1 MSDSAIRPASEGSP
15 MQRFGAGIARCTF
28 DSLDAEGVR
37 KAKLCLLDYLSCAL
51 VTHELAWCREA
62 LAVSA
67 DPLATDGCTIIGT
80 ALRAPAHDAAFA
92 NAVLGHGLVRDDMH
106 LGSVSHLG
114 VVVLPAVLA
123 VAEVGKVTGEA
134 LLAAIACGYEAGGKI
149 GRAILDVDVAARFRP
164 TGIAGPVAAAAAA
177 AKLLGLEAAGI
188 AAALAIAA
196 NTAAGYNEWASTGG
210 SEMFFQVGF
219 AARNGLTAARL
230 AAAGAYASPSALD
243 GAAGLLAAFGKR
255 GAAVAAPFEGGAEL
269 SSVFFK
275 PVPAC
280 NFAQTPAQAA
290 ERIAREHRIDPA
302 EIESVRVRVTRAAA
316 AYPGCDSRG
325 PFEHVLQA
333 KMSIAYNVAVALGKG
348 AFAEAYYRPAE
359 QRDIARL
366 SESVRLE
373 IDDDLTAAYPAR
385 QGAEVVVSLRS
396 GAALS
401 ARLDDVVPASEQDV
415 LRRFEA
421 AAERRLGAPRAQRLF
436 DSVMSLE
443 RTSDAAGLA
452 RLTAAA
458 A

>member
-1 MSDSAIRPASEGSP
+1 GSP

-196 NTAAGYNEWASTGG
+196 DTAAGYNEWASTGG

-280 NFAQTPAQAA
+280 NFA
-290 ERIAREHRIDPA
+290 
-302 EIESVRVRVTRAAA
+302 
-316 AYPGCDSRG
+316 
-325 PFEHVLQA
+325 
-333 KMSIAYNVAVALGKG
+333 
-348 AFAEAYYRPAE
+348 
-359 QRDIARL
+359 
-366 SESVRLE
+366 
-373 IDDDLTAAYPAR
+373 
-385 QGAEVVVSLRS
+385 
-396 GAALS
+396 
-401 ARLDDVVPASEQDV
+401 
-415 LRRFEA
+415 
-421 AAERRLGAPRAQRLF
+421 
-436 DSVMSLE
+436 
-443 RTSDAAGLA
+443 
-452 RLTAAA
+452 
-458 A
+458 